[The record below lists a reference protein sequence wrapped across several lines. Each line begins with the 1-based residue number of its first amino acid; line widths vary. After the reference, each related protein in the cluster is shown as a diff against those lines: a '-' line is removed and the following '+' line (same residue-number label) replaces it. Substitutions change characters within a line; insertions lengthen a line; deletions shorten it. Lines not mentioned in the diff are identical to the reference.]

1 MLPKC
6 GQTPSFRSSV
16 SNCKMQWFRRKQMT
30 SGQIRF
36 KVKLSSVSPDRVA
49 HIICNTGRFS
59 CTNARRFYFKTATN
73 FCYRWALYVLWVLQC
88 CSYIVML
95 SKISLS
101 IGVTSPQQLAVA
113 SITNVQGVSWKTGFC
128 LLFKNTREFVTPC
141 LPYNAHPHLL
151 LPLSQ
156 LLNGLTITFTKQ
168 NCLKWRFGVFQQWCQ
183 ILNSEFTR
191 NNPPTQ
197 FWKTQRSTPLPPYLF
212 NIWCYC
218 QLLLFQ
224 SIELCCTRE
233 MDKRSYMQKTRR
245 FSFRIVIEVVRA

>member
-1 MLPKC
+1 
-6 GQTPSFRSSV
+6 
-16 SNCKMQWFRRKQMT
+16 MQYWAVFM
-30 SGQIRF
+30 F
-36 KVKLSSVSPDRVA
+36 E
-49 HIICNTGRFS
+49 
-59 CTNARRFYFKTATN
+59 RRFYFKTTTN
-73 FCYRWALYVLWVLQC
+73 FCYRWARYVLWVLQC

-156 LLNGLTITFTKQ
+156 LLNGLTITCTKQ

-183 ILNSEFTR
+183 ILNAEFTR
-191 NNPPTQ
+191 KQPTYSILKNPTLNSFATLPLQHLVLLSTITLPKYWIVLYTRDGQTVIYAENPTI
-197 FWKTQRSTPLPPYLF
+197 FFSY
-212 NIWCYC
+212 CYW
-218 QLLLFQ
+218 
-224 SIELCCTRE
+224 SR
-233 MDKRSYMQKTRR
+233 
-245 FSFRIVIEVVRA
+245 